1 MSLSGSGKKKKGR
14 TKVNFWLD
22 NSVVELI
29 DQVAKS
35 YGISRSDYLRL
46 ILRGNLASQGLLPH
60 RTGNLLPTEGDTKEN

>member
-1 MSLSGSGKKKKGR
+1 MTLSAGGNKKKER

-22 NSVVELI
+22 NSIVKLV

-46 ILRGNLASQGLLPH
+46 ILRGALASQGLLPH
-60 RTGNLLPTEGDTKEN
+60 RTGSLLPEEEGV